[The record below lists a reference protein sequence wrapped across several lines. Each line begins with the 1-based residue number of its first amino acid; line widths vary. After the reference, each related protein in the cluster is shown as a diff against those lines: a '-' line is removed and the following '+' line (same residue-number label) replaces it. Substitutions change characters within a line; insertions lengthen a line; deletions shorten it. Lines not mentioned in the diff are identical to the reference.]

1 MFPQSGDTLGEE
13 VPLRRVNMQK
23 EKVFLGLFTKFLLVQ
38 GTFGSSQRG
47 DTRGEEVPLRP
58 VRERVQ
64 VAQPALQPQEG

>member
-1 MFPQSGDTLGEE
+1 MFPQSCDTLGGE

-38 GTFGSSQRG
+38 GTFGSAQRG

-58 VRERVQ
+58 MRERVQ
-64 VAQPALQPQEG
+64 VAQPALQP